1 MNPMM
6 MELLPLVHQGYCCS
20 QLLLLL
26 MLQAQDRQNP
36 GVVRAAQGLCHGIG
50 QSDGP
55 CGLLTGGACALALV
69 AGKGAEDEIPHPMLT
84 PLLNDYA
91 TWFYDRTEAYGGQR
105 CGQIAAGLGATSSAA
120 GEQPN
125 PVACGDLL
133 AECWGKIM
141 ELVQSYELDL
151 TEKA

>member
-1 MNPMM
+1 
-6 MELLPLVHQGYCCS
+6 
-20 QLLLLL
+20 
-26 MLQAQDRQNP
+26 
-36 GVVRAAQGLCHGIG
+36 
-50 QSDGP
+50 
-55 CGLLTGGACALALV
+55 LTGGACALALV
-69 AGKGAEDEIPHPMLT
+69 AGKGADDETAHHMLT

-91 TWFYDRTEAYGGQR
+91 TWFYDRTSAYGGQS
-105 CGQIAAGLGATSSAA
+105 CGQIAAGLGAASGVA

-133 AECWGKIM
+133 AECWEKIM